1 MDSKSKTSW
10 LELEIATNSELD
22 RQRVGERDTR
32 ASKRER
38 ERLKHTF

>member
-10 LELEIATNSELD
+10 LELEIATSWELD
-22 RQRVGERDTR
+22 RQRVGERDTT

-38 ERLKHTF
+38 GLNTF